1 MESTLLPQAKR
12 SESGGIPKE
21 ESMTESFDTIII
33 GLGAMGSSAAYQL
46 ARRGARV
53 LGLERFTPAHDQGSS
68 HGQSRII
75 RQAYYENPSYVP
87 LLLRAYE
94 LWAEIEREANETLL
108 TITGGIMI
116 GEADSKVVDGSIRS
130 AREHSLQ

>member
-1 MESTLLPQAKR
+1 M
-12 SESGGIPKE
+12 SEL
-21 ESMTESFDTIII
+21 FDTIII
-33 GLGAMGSSAAYQL
+33 GLGAMGSAAAYQL

-94 LWAEIEREANETLL
+94 LWAEIEREA
-108 TITGGIMI
+108 GRDA
-116 GEADSKVVDGSIRS
+116 ADDHRRADDRRGQQQDRLRQHPQRAGAWPAARS
-130 AREHSLQ
+130 ARRGRDSAALPASDA